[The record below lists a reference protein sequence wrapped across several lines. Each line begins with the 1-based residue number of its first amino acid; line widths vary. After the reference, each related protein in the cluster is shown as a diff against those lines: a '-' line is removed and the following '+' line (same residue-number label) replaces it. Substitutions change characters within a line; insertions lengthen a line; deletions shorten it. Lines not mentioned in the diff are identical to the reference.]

1 MPSWNK
7 AVLIIIFN
15 IIFRRRDAYRPWA
28 TLFLYFNGEQPSSSL
43 KRWEKWL
50 MLENPKV
57 QEMSAMELSVD
68 SSKYFD
74 SWIRRF
80 SW

>member
-1 MPSWNK
+1 MG
-7 AVLIIIFN
+7 
-15 IIFRRRDAYRPWA
+15 AYRPWE
-28 TLFLYFNGEQPSSSL
+28 TRFLYFSGEQPSSSL

-74 SWIRRF
+74 S
-80 SW
+80 